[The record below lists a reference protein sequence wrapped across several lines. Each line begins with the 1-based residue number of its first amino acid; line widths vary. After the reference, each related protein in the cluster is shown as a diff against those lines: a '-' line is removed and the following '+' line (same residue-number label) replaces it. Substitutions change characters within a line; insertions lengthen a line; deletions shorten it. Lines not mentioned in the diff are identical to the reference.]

1 MRTAIIP
8 HLSDYT
14 EYGRV
19 DGGAWFQ
26 RRVVSYREVVW
37 C

>member
-1 MRTAIIP
+1 MHTAIFP
-8 HLSDYT
+8 RLSAYT
-14 EYGRV
+14 EYGRT

-26 RRVVSYREVVW
+26 RRVVSFAEIVW